1 MVNFKHFLNLWHL
14 SQVTICPF
22 GKDVSD
28 ILTTKLLEPG
38 KDFSSEQ
45 SRKENKYI
53 QTLTLSG
60 NHDKWLIT

>member
-14 SQVTICPF
+14 SQVTMCPF
-22 GKDVSD
+22 GKDVSG
-28 ILTTKLLEPG
+28 ILTTELLEPG

-45 SRKENKYI
+45 SRKGTKHI

-60 NHDKWLIT
+60 NHDKRLIT